1 MIANNLP
8 TIHPDP
14 KTTMNDTDP
23 ATDRA
28 ADTGRETPPRTV
40 MVELPGEC
48 PEGHEWVAAFRQPLP
63 LKAMAKLCKVLPEA
77 YGKEAR
83 VHPVGDWIA
92 VSGVL
97 AHDRAP
103 EALTPTWRVC
113 EVMPDD
119 ADDGGTFTAA
129 TPEEAARMMAKRHP
143 NVMEY
148 DTLYVWPDG
157 EAPGPDNLLGIQTK
171 ALAFADAVVNP
182 NPADA

>member
-1 MIANNLP
+1 MNTND
-8 TIHPDP
+8 PD
-14 KTTMNDTDP
+14 NDT
-23 ATDRA
+23 ATDP
-28 ADTGRETPPRTV
+28 GRETPPRTV

-83 VHPVGDWIA
+83 VHPQGDWIA

-103 EALTPTWRVC
+103 EAPTPTWRVC
-113 EVMPDD
+113 EVMPTD

-129 TPEEAARMMAKRHP
+129 NAEAAATMMARRHP

-148 DTLYVWPDG
+148 DQLYVWPDG
-157 EAPGPDNLLGIQTK
+157 EAPGPDNLLAVATK
-171 ALAFADAVVNP
+171 AIAFADAVVNP
-182 NPADA
+182 TPADA